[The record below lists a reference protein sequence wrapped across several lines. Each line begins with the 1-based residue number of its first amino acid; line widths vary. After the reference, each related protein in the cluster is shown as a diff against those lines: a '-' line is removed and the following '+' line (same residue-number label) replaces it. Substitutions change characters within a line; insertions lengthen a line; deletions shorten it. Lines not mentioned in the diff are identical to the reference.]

1 MNPTDVI
8 PPHRFASTR
17 VWIVAT
23 LFVAVAAVGFTQEAP
38 SLDRASVQR
47 EAVAASTDVSTAE
60 LDLEAAQRDRS
71 RVEADPTSLR
81 VAELRVRHAVEAAED
96 AVRNAR
102 AAARDAGADAFEA
115 ALQARDRVAVAE
127 AALAIASTEAR
138 AAQIRLEAGAATES
152 DVARAAD
159 AARASE
165 RDLADARRAYALA
178 LDRLALRMNRAE
190 VNVPLRSI
198 DEDPQVSALDDVLP
212 RVAEHAGL
220 RAARRT
226 VELAEAQL
234 AAVDVAFTS
243 ARADIEA
250 AQDALATAELRAS
263 DLESTVRL
271 AIRQAYNAVLG
282 ADARL
287 VSAHEALATAVED
300 VEVAVIRFE
309 AGSIAQVTLE
319 RVRLGR
325 LQRRGDVH
333 AARMALADALRS
345 LNATILG
352 VGR

>member
-1 MNPTDVI
+1 MNLSDVM
-8 PPHRFASTR
+8 PPRRSASTYR
-17 VWIVAT
+17 WIVAL
-23 LFVAVAAVGFTQEAP
+23 LFVGATAVGLAQGATE
-38 SLDRASVQR
+38 LDRASAQR
-47 EAVAASTDVSTAE
+47 EAVEASTDVSTAE

-81 VAELRVRHAVEAAED
+81 VSELRVRHAVEAAED

-115 ALQARDRVAVAE
+115 ALQARDRVALAE

-138 AAQIRLEAGAATES
+138 AAQIRLDAGAATES

-159 AARASE
+159 AARASD

-178 LDRLALRMNRAE
+178 LDQLALRLGRTE
-190 VNVPLRSI
+190 IGVVLQPIVDDPDVP
-198 DEDPQVSALDDVLP
+198 ALDEVLP

-220 RAARRT
+220 RRAVRA

-234 AAVDVAFTS
+234 AAVDVAFVS
-243 ARADIEA
+243 ARADVEA
-250 AQDALATAELRAS
+250 AEDALATAELRAS

-287 VSAHEALATAVED
+287 VSADEALATAEQD
-300 VEVAVIRFE
+300 VEVAAIRFE
-309 AGSIAQVTLE
+309 AGSIAQVVLE
-319 RVRLGR
+319 RVRLDR
-325 LQRRGDVH
+325 LRRMGEVH

-345 LNATILG
+345 LDATILG